1 MEDISVICLLSI
13 KWLYLLFF
21 IFFLT
26 FPIGLNSMLPFFYK
40 TVANLSFSYFNL
52 WVGIM
57 SSSMLEVIGLKL
69 SFYKALGKFMDSIFS
84 IISIR
89 LLFIIVPLSFSCL
102 SRIFRF
108 LFRSKRYLN
117 LLLVGL
123 ALLSSGLLRAKWYL
137 GERQFF
143 SSSEVFCLS
152 FSFKRFSLV
161 YFLISYKKR
170 EIPNL
175 LSSDL
180 HDSTDCCCW
189 QTSLTSLSNIFRSWV
204 LILLIIWCERNVSY
218 LITFWV
224 RFASLTEDVFR
235 IILFLIV
242 RALIFWVARCLIL
255 SGRELPLKWS
265 ILQNYYTSTLL
276 SMIV

>member
-143 SSSEVFCLS
+143 SSTEVFCLS

-180 HDSTDCCCW
+180 HDSTDCCCL